1 MKRVV
6 GGESRGGENV
16 TEKEVVE
23 DRSDVHRH
31 CATTVVVLLIAKLN
45 LMS

>member
-1 MKRVV
+1 MIRVV
-6 GGESRGGENV
+6 GEKVGEVRMSQ
-16 TEKEVVE
+16 KEVVE